1 MTGMTARQWTR
12 PKAIAGLTWLLV
24 CVFGSAPS
32 LAQPG
37 PLRDYCKA
45 AANETNQSL
54 ESRRKE
60 IEAKLATLQER
71 MAQAGPLKRGP
82 LDTELRKAQEDLLEL
97 VFAAD
102 CLRLKALPPLPPPPP
117 LASAERKLAPPPMTN
132 RGLSPPPPPTP
143 AAAAPPVAASP
154 SAMPPASSADRAMPP
169 LGSGGPMIVKSAT
182 ADAVEIVTYYATNRK
197 PGAAN
202 APPSEAY
209 ANERGGTL
217 AFGRVVVSIPRTHTP
232 GTIEQPQLW
241 KFERSPDPNKHF
253 VLKSVTALET
263 DAARAEIAGR
273 LGQASNKS
281 MLVFVHGYNSAFEDA
296 ALRTAQLAYDLQFPG
311 IPFFYS
317 WPSANRVRA
326 YLQDEETA
334 RLSEGVF
341 ETVLR
346 ELSALPVQSIY
357 IVAHSMGNRVVGH
370 GLQRY
375 VNAGGKT
382 ERIKEL
388 LLAAPDIN
396 AEIFKDEIQPRLAQ
410 MRGTRTTIYASSSD
424 VALIAS
430 KVVHG
435 FRRVGESSGGVF
447 VFKGMDTVD
456 ASNASPSLRNLGH
469 SYLVDSASVIK
480 DLHAIIA
487 SKLAAR
493 ARGLQPMGKEPE
505 VYWQLPQ

>member
-1 MTGMTARQWTR
+1 MTARQWAR
-12 PKAIAGLTWLLV
+12 PGLIAGLAWLM
-24 CVFGSAPS
+24 CWAIGSAAAI
-32 LAQPG
+32 AQAAG
-37 PLRDYCKA
+37 PALSDDCKA
-45 AANETNQSL
+45 ATSEPRLSL
-54 ESRRKE
+54 DSRKKE
-60 IEAKLATLQER
+60 IESKLADLRER
-71 MAQAGPLKRGP
+71 MAQVGPIKRAP
-82 LDTELRKAQEDLLEL
+82 LDAEMRKAQEDLLEI
-97 VFAAD
+97 VFATD
-102 CLRLKALPPLPPPPP
+102 CLRLKGPPLPPPPP
-117 LASAERKLAPPPMTN
+117 LASAERKQPPMASRGLAPQPS
-132 RGLSPPPPPTP
+132 SPAP
-143 AAAAPPVAASP
+143 AAAAPPSAAAP
-154 SAMPPASSADRAMPP
+154 SITADKAMPRA
-169 LGSGGPMIVKSAT
+169 GAKVEKSAT

-197 PGAAN
+197 QGAAS
-202 APPSEAY
+202 ATPSEAY
-209 ANERGGTL
+209 GNERGGAL
-217 AFGRVVVSIPRTHTP
+217 SFGRVVVSIPRAHTP

-253 VLKSVTALET
+253 MLKSVTPLET
-263 DAARAEIAGR
+263 DATRAEMGQR
-273 LGQASNKS
+273 LKQGADKS
-281 MLVFVHGYNSAFEDA
+281 LLVFVHGYNNGFEDA
-296 ALRTAQLAYDLQFPG
+296 ALRTAQHAYDLQFPG

-375 VNAGGKT
+375 VSAGGKT
-382 ERIKEL
+382 DRIKEL

-396 AEIFKDEIQPRLAQ
+396 AEIFKDEILPRLTQ
-410 MRGTRTTIYASSSD
+410 MRSTRTTIYASSSD

-435 FRRVGESSGGVF
+435 FRRVGESSGGVL

-487 SKLAAR
+487 SKLAAK
-493 ARGLQPMGKEPE
+493 ARGLLAKGQEPE

>member
-1 MTGMTARQWTR
+1 MTARYWAR
-12 PKAIAGLTWLLV
+12 PKAMAGLLWVACLAASCASV
-24 CVFGSAPS
+24 N
-32 LAQPG
+32 AQPG
-37 PLRDYCKA
+37 MAPADCKSSA
-45 AANETNQSL
+45 GETILSL
-54 ESRRKE
+54 ESRKKE
-60 IEAKLATLQER
+60 IEGRLAKLQDR
-71 MAQAGPLKRGP
+71 MAEVGPVKRAP
-82 LDTELRKAQEDLLEL
+82 LDTEMRKAQEDLLEL

-117 LASAERKLAPPPMTN
+117 LASDERKRAPMAS
-132 RGLSPPPPPTP
+132 RGLSPPSPAPVSAAPPQ
-143 AAAAPPVAASP
+143 AAAPPGA
-154 SAMPPASSADRAMPP
+154 SADRAAR
-169 LGSGGPMIVKSAT
+169 GAGPTMEKSAS
-182 ADAVEIVTYYATNRK
+182 ADAVEVVTYYATNRK
-197 PGAAN
+197 QGAAN
-202 APPSEAY
+202 AAPSDVY
-209 ANERGGTL
+209 GNERGSAL

-253 VLKSVTALET
+253 VLKSVTPLET
-263 DAARAEIAGR
+263 DATRGEISNR
-273 LGQASNKS
+273 LKQASDKS
-281 MLVFVHGYNSAFEDA
+281 MLVFVHGYNNGFEDA

-317 WPSANRVRA
+317 WPSANRVRS

-382 ERIKEL
+382 DRIKEL

-435 FRRVGESSGGVF
+435 FRRVGESSGGVL

-456 ASNASPSLRNLGH
+456 ASNASPSMRNLGH

-480 DLHAIIA
+480 DLHSIIA

-493 ARGLQPMGKEPE
+493 ARGLLPKGQEPE

>member
-1 MTGMTARQWTR
+1 MTSRQRAR
-12 PKAIAGLTWLLV
+12 PALFAGTVLLV
-24 CVFGSAPS
+24 AWALVGNHAM
-32 LAQPG
+32 AQTP
-37 PLRDYCKA
+37 PALLPDDCKA
-45 AANETNQSL
+45 MPGETKLSL
-54 ESRRKE
+54 ESRKRE
-60 IEAKLATLQER
+60 AEAKLAVLRER
-71 MAQAGPLKRGP
+71 VSRLAPAERGGV
-82 LDTELRKAQEDLLEL
+82 DADLRKIQEDLLEI
-97 VFAAD
+97 VFATD
-102 CLRLKALPPLPPPPP
+102 CLRLAGQVPQSPPAP
-117 LASAERKLAPPPMTN
+117 LASERKAPAIASRGLNSAPP
-132 RGLSPPPPPTP
+132 SPPP
-143 AAAAPPVAASP
+143 AAAAPPGAGPTVDRASARPVAAEKF
-154 SAMPPASSADRAMPP
+154 AS
-169 LGSGGPMIVKSAT
+169 

-197 PGAAN
+197 RGAETAS
-202 APPSEAY
+202 PSETY

-217 AFGRVVVSIPRTHTP
+217 SFGRAVVSIPRAHTP
-232 GTIEQPQLW
+232 GTVERPQLW
-241 KFERSPDPNKHF
+241 KFERTPDASKHF
-253 VLKSVTALET
+253 ILKSVAPLAT
-263 DAARAEIAGR
+263 DAARSDMANHLKAAPE
-273 LGQASNKS
+273 KS
-281 MLVFVHGYNSAFEDA
+281 LLVFVHGYNNGFEDA

-341 ETVLR
+341 ESVLR

-382 ERIKEL
+382 DRIKEL

-396 AEIFKDEIQPRLAQ
+396 AEIFKDEILPRLSE

-435 FRRVGESSGGVF
+435 FRRVGESSGGVL

-456 ASNASPSLRNLGH
+456 ASNASPSMRNLGH
-469 SYLVDSASVIK
+469 SYLVDSTSVIK

-487 SKLAAR
+487 SKLAAK
-493 ARGLQPMGKEPE
+493 ARGLLPKGQEPE
-505 VYWQLPQ
+505 AYWQLPQ

>member
-1 MTGMTARQWTR
+1 MTARQWAR
-12 PKAIAGLTWLLV
+12 PGVIAGLAGLMCWAAGCTTAL
-24 CVFGSAPS
+24 G
-32 LAQPG
+32 QPV
-37 PLRDYCKA
+37 PALPEDCKSRA
-45 AANETNQSL
+45 VETRLSL
-54 ESRRKE
+54 ETRKKGLE
-60 IEAKLATLQER
+60 SKLAALQEK
-71 MAQAGPLKRGP
+71 MAQTGPIGRASI
-82 LDTELRKAQEDLLEL
+82 DADLRKTQEDLLEI

-102 CLRLKALPPLPPPPP
+102 CLRLMAPVPPPVATEERKQPPLARRGLAPPPPP
-117 LASAERKLAPPPMTN
+117 
-132 RGLSPPPPPTP
+132 P
-143 AAAAPPVAASP
+143 AAATP
-154 SAMPPASSADRAMPP
+154 PPAPTAAAPSIAADRAMPR
-169 LGSGGPMIVKSAT
+169 GAGATVTKSAT

-197 PGAAN
+197 KGAAN
-202 APPSEAY
+202 ATPSEAY
-209 ANERGGTL
+209 ANERGSAL
-217 AFGRVVVSIPRTHTP
+217 SFGRVVVSIPRAHTP

-253 VLKSVTALET
+253 VLKSVTPLET
-263 DAARAEIAGR
+263 DATRAEIAGR
-273 LGQASNKS
+273 LKQTADKS
-281 MLVFVHGYNSAFEDA
+281 MLVFVHGYNNGFEDA

-346 ELSALPVQSIY
+346 ELSAMPVQSIY

-382 ERIKEL
+382 DRIKEL

-435 FRRVGESSGGVF
+435 FRRVGESSGGVL

-469 SYLVDSASVIK
+469 SYLVDSATVIK
-480 DLHAIIA
+480 DLHAIIT

-493 ARGLQPMGKEPE
+493 ARGLLPKGQEPE
-505 VYWQLPQ
+505 IYWQLQQ